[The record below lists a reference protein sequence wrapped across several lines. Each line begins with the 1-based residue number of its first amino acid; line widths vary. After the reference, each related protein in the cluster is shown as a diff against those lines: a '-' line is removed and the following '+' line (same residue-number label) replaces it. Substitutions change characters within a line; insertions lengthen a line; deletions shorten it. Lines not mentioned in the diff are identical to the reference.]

1 MKSAILKEINFTF
14 KIPLDMRLMF
24 VFTDGE
30 HFRTCFSILR
40 ALEIKYVSS
49 LWCQSIIILESQLI
63 CIDSILCQR
72 LWV

>member
-30 HFRTCFSILR
+30 NFRTCFSTLR